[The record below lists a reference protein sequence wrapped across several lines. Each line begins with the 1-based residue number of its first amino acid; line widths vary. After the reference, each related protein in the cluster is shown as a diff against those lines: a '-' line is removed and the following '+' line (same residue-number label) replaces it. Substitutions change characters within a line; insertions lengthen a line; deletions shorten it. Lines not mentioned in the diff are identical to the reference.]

1 MLECDPD
8 DVVLCEV
15 GSDGGKALSDLV
27 RFIGLGAERNTK
39 VSQGENAERPT
50 EGCSTR

>member
-1 MLECDPD
+1 MDHIHSMLECDPD

-27 RFIGLGAERNTK
+27 RFIGLRGGTEHK
-39 VSQGENAERPT
+39 GES
-50 EGCSTR
+50 G